1 MSNKKFVH
9 LHLHTEYSLLDGF
22 VKLDEL
28 FDKVKELNMDTV
40 AITDHGSMFG
50 VVNFYKKAK
59 EKNIKPIIGCEVYT
73 AQRRLTDKS
82 SVKDKSIG
90 HLILLVKNEV
100 GYKNLIK
107 LVSLAYR
114 KGFYYKPRIDYDVLE
129 KHSEGLIVLSAC
141 LAGDIQKSLL
151 DGNYQKAKKIA
162 IKLKKIFKNDFYL
175 ELQDHK
181 IPEQKKVNRE
191 LIKLSK
197 ETNIKLVATNDVH
210 YLNKEDSTIHDALL
224 CIQTGKIM
232 EESQRMKFPSD
243 EFYLKSYDEMYD
255 IFENVENAL
264 DNTLE
269 VAEKCNFDFDFS
281 KMHLPAYTIQSN
293 LSSAEYLKTLCY
305 QGLEKRYKTISDE
318 LKERLESELSV
329 IEEMGYEDYFLIV
342 WDFIKYAK
350 ENGIFVGPGR
360 GSAGGSL
367 VSYCLR
373 ITDVD
378 PIKYGLIFERF
389 LNPERITMPDIDIDF
404 EDTRR
409 QEVIDYVINKYG
421 SENVSQIIT
430 FGTMAA
436 RAAVRDVGRVL
447 NINYSKVDRV
457 AKTIDR
463 RNSLKDEI
471 KENEKLKDLMYNDE
485 EIKMIIKFAM
495 RLEGIPRHASTHA
508 AGVVISKKPVDFY
521 VPLYVQDGSV
531 STQYDMTLLEELGL
545 LKMDF
550 LGLRNLTTI
559 KNALS
564 IIEKT
569 KGEVIDI
576 DTLDLTDDKT
586 FELIAKGNTLGI
598 FQLESTG
605 MIRFMKQLKPKNI
618 EDIIAG
624 ISLYRPGPMESI
636 PKYIENRNH
645 PENIKY
651 LHPLLKPILEV
662 TYGILVYQEQVME
675 IVRKLAGYSYGRS
688 DLVRRAMSKKKM
700 KVMEKER
707 EIFIHGQV
715 NKKGEVLV
723 DGCLRRGVSEKV
735 ANIIFDDMIDFARYA
750 FNKSHAA
757 GYAMIAYQTA
767 YLKTHHTVEFMAALM
782 TSVLG
787 NHTKLSL
794 YIQNAKK
801 MGIELLKP
809 DVNYSY
815 KNFAVEDGNIR
826 YGLHAIKNVGTGI
839 IKEIILKRKS
849 GSFNSFTG
857 FCERIEPS
865 ELNKRDIESL
875 IKAGAF
881 DEFGLYRSQ
890 LLAIFDRVVSSIH
903 DSSRKNVKGQVSLF
917 EVNESLISNNII
929 NYDIP
934 NIDELRE
941 NILLQFEKEVLG
953 IYLSSHP
960 FSKWRIKFDEFKIQ
974 NIGEFIEKVKGKEEI
989 YDNKQV
995 VLIGMISKFN
1005 LKVTRNSNEMAFIT
1019 IEDIYNE
1026 QDVIVFPKTFNRV
1039 KNVLKLNN
1047 PVIIKGK
1054 INFDDSDVPKII
1066 AIKIE
1071 KITDELVK
1079 KMKNNNRKFYIK
1091 VKQYNEYDVTRI
1103 KDVLKNYPGKKSVIL
1118 YFEDLN
1124 KKYTLKSEFNIQ
1136 YSDELKK
1143 EIEVIV
1149 GTKGVKYC

>member
-28 FDKVKELNMDTV
+28 FDKVKALDMDTV

-59 EKNIKPIIGCEVYT
+59 ENNIKPIIGCEVYT

-90 HLILLVKNEV
+90 HLILLVKNER

-107 LVSLAYR
+107 LVSLAYK
-114 KGFYYKPRIDYDVLE
+114 KGFYYKPRIDYEVLADY
-129 KHSEGLIVLSAC
+129 SEGLVVLSAC

-151 DGNYQKAKKIA
+151 NGNYKKAKEIA
-162 IKLKKIFKNDFYL
+162 LNLKEIFQDDFYL

-181 IPEQKKVNRE
+181 MSEQKKVNRG

-197 ETNIKLVATNDVH
+197 EIQVKLVATNDVH
-210 YLNKEDSTIHDALL
+210 YLNKEDSNIHDALL
-224 CIQTGKIM
+224 CIQTGKII

-243 EFYLKSYDEMYD
+243 EFYLKSYDEMNA
-255 IFENVENAL
+255 IFENVENCL

-269 VAEKCNFDFDFS
+269 VAEKCNFNFDFS

-293 LSSAEYLKTLCY
+293 LTSVEYLKTLCY
-305 QGLEKRYKTISDE
+305 QGLENRYSEVTDE
-318 LKERLESELSV
+318 LKERLDTELSV

-409 QEVIDYVINKYG
+409 QEVIDYVIDKYG
-421 SENVSQIIT
+421 TDNVSQIIT

-447 NINYSKVDRV
+447 NINYTKVDRV

-463 RNSLKDEI
+463 RNSLSEEVK
-471 KENEKLKDLMYNDE
+471 KNEKLKELMYNDDE
-485 EIKMIIKFAM
+485 VKTIIKYAK

-508 AGVVISKKPVDFY
+508 AGVVISKKPVDYY
-521 VPLYVQDGSV
+521 VPLYVQDGNV

-559 KNALS
+559 KNTLS
-564 IIEKT
+564 IIKKT
-569 KGEVIDI
+569 RNVVIDI
-576 DTLDLTDDKT
+576 DTLDLDDDMT
-586 FELIAKGNTLGI
+586 FDLIAKGNTLGI

-605 MIRFMKQLKPKNI
+605 MIRFMKQLKPRNI

-645 PENIKY
+645 PEGIKY

-715 NKKGEVLV
+715 NAKGEVVV

-767 YLKTHHTVEFMAALM
+767 YLKTRYTVEFMAALM

-801 MGIELLKP
+801 MGMELLKP
-809 DVNYSY
+809 DVNHSY

-839 IKEIILKRKS
+839 IKEIIAKRKS
-849 GSFNSFTG
+849 GLFNSFIG

-881 DEFGLYRSQ
+881 DSFGLHRSQ
-890 LLAIFDRVVSSIH
+890 LLAIFDRVVTSIH
-903 DSSRKNVKGQVSLF
+903 DNSRKNVKGQVSLF
-917 EVNESLISNNII
+917 EVNEALVNHNII
-929 NYDIP
+929 DYDIP
-934 NIDELRE
+934 DIDELRE

-960 FSKWRIKFDEFKIQ
+960 FSKWRQKFDDFSIQ
-974 NIGEFIEKVKGKEEI
+974 NIGEFIEKVKGKEDV
-989 YDNKQV
+989 YDNKSV

-1005 LKVTRNSNEMAFIT
+1005 LKITKNSNEMAFIT

-1026 QDVIVFPKTFNRV
+1026 QDIIVFPKTFNRV

-1047 PVIIKGK
+1047 PIIIKGR
-1054 INFDDSDVPKII
+1054 INFDDSDIPKII
-1066 AIKIE
+1066 AVKIE
-1071 KITDELVK
+1071 KIDDALVEQMKKNNK
-1079 KMKNNNRKFYIK
+1079 KMYIK
-1091 VKQYNEYDVTRI
+1091 MKKYNK
-1103 KDVLKNYPGKKSVIL
+1103 KDISKLKRVLKKYPGSQNVVL
-1118 YFEDLN
+1118 YFEDLK
-1124 KKYTLKSEFNIQ
+1124 KKYELKSDFRIQ
-1136 YSDELKK
+1136 YSKELINA
-1143 EIEVIV
+1143 IESIV
-1149 GTKGVKYC
+1149 GPEGAKYC

>member
-28 FDKVKELNMDTV
+28 FDKVEALNMDAV

-59 EKNIKPIIGCEVYT
+59 QKNIKPIIGCEVYT

-90 HLILLVKNEV
+90 HLILLVKNEK

-107 LVSLAYR
+107 LVSLAYK
-114 KGFYYKPRIDYDVLE
+114 KGFYYKPRIDYKALQE
-129 KHSEGLIVLSAC
+129 HSEGLIVLSAC

-151 DGNYQKAKKIA
+151 EGNYKKAKKIA
-162 IKLKKIFKNDFYL
+162 LKLKEIFDEDFYL
-175 ELQDHK
+175 EMQDHK
-181 IPEQKKVNRE
+181 MPEQKKVNRG

-197 ETNIKLVATNDVH
+197 EINVKLVATNDVH
-210 YLNKEDSTIHDALL
+210 YLNKEDSMIHDALL
-224 CIQTGKIM
+224 CIQTGKII
-232 EESQRMKFPSD
+232 EENQRMKFPSD
-243 EFYLKSYDEMYD
+243 EFYLKSYDEMNE
-255 IFENVENAL
+255 IFENVENCL
-264 DNTLE
+264 ENTLE

-293 LSSAEYLKTLCY
+293 LTSAEYLKTLCY
-305 QGLEKRYKTISDE
+305 QGLKNRYGEVTNE
-318 LKERLESELSV
+318 LKDRLETELSV

-350 ENGIFVGPGR
+350 EKDIFVGPGR

-409 QEVIDYVINKYG
+409 QEVIDYVIDKYG
-421 SENVSQIIT
+421 TDNVSQIIT

-447 NINYSKVDRV
+447 NINYSKVDRI

-463 RNSLKDEI
+463 RNSLTEEVN
-471 KENEKLKDLMYNDE
+471 ENEKLKDLMYNDDE
-485 EIKMIIKFAM
+485 VKTIIKYAK

-508 AGVVISKKPVDFY
+508 AGVVISKKPVDYY
-521 VPLYVQDGSV
+521 VPLYVQDGNV

-564 IIEKT
+564 IIKKT
-569 KGEVIDI
+569 RNEIIDI
-576 DTLDLTDDKT
+576 DQLDLTDEKT
-586 FELIAKGNTLGI
+586 FDLISKGNTLGI

-645 PENIKY
+645 PNRIKY

-715 NKKGEVLV
+715 NDQGEVIV
-723 DGCLRRGVSEKV
+723 EGCLRRGVSEKI

-767 YLKTHHTVEFMAALM
+767 YLKTRYTVEFMAALM

-801 MGIELLKP
+801 MDIELLKP
-809 DVNYSY
+809 DVNRSY
-815 KNFAVEDGNIR
+815 KNFAVEAGNIR

-839 IKEIILKRKS
+839 IKEIISKRKS
-849 GSFNSFTG
+849 GSFNSFIG

-881 DEFGLYRSQ
+881 DSFGLYRSQ

-903 DSSRKNVKGQVSLF
+903 DNSRKNVKGQVSLF
-917 EVNESLISNNII
+917 EVNESLIDHNII

-960 FSKWRIKFDEFKIQ
+960 FSKWREKFDDLNIQ

-989 YDNKQV
+989 YDHKKV

-1005 LKVTRNSNEMAFIT
+1005 LKITKNSNEMAFIT

-1047 PVIIKGK
+1047 PIIIKGK
-1054 INFDDSDVPKII
+1054 INFDDSDLPKII

-1071 KITDELVK
+1071 KITDDLITQMNQNNK
-1079 KMKNNNRKFYIK
+1079 KLYIK
-1091 VKQYNEYDVTRI
+1091 VKKYDKNDITQI
-1103 KDVLKNYPGKKSVIL
+1103 KRVLSKYTGSKEVIL
-1118 YFEDLN
+1118 YFEDLK
-1124 KKYTLKSEFNIQ
+1124 KKYTLKNDFNIQ
-1136 YSDELKK
+1136 YSERLKK
-1143 EIEVIV
+1143 EIELIV
-1149 GTKGVKYC
+1149 GPKGVKYC